1 MSVSVWSPRQIW
13 AARLNGGFTPPLRA
27 WTLLEALGPDGLARA
42 SESDWMRLL
51 DKATFDE
58 VSRWRRATLDFNV
71 AAEERRAA
79 VLDAR
84 LIVRGDVD
92 YPELLESIY
101 DPPIVLYVQGAMA
114 NLPPVAFVG
123 SRFPT
128 MYGLRLARR
137 LAGGC
142 ADRGLAIV
150 SGLARGIDGESHL
163 AALDA
168 KGVSWAV
175 LGTGLGRV
183 YPFEHRG
190 LARRLV
196 CEGGAMISEMPLDTP
211 PKPELFPRRNR
222 IVAGLSWAAV
232 VVEGRNRSGSLIT
245 ARLATEFGR
254 AVLAVPGAV
263 DSPLSEA
270 PHKLLREGATLVSTV
285 EEIIE
290 ALPPGLDLKQADPIS
305 NPGNARQKAFAPSR
319 EESKIL
325 ALLGGDSLSL
335 DELVQLSGLDTTRI
349 SSIMFGLEIK
359 ERVLAVPGQRYAQK
373 EAR

>member
-1 MSVSVWSPRQIW
+1 
-13 AARLNGGFTPPLRA
+13 
-27 WTLLEALGPDGLARA
+27 
-42 SESDWMRLL
+42 MRLF
-51 DKATFDE
+51 DKVTLDE
-58 VSRWRRATLDFNV
+58 VSRWRRATLNFNV

-79 VLDAR
+79 ALGAR
-84 LIVRGDVD
+84 LMVRGDVD

-101 DPPIVLYVQGAMA
+101 DPPLVLYIQGSLAA
-114 NLPPVAFVG
+114 LPPVAFVG

-128 MYGLRLARR
+128 PYGRRLARR
-137 LAGGC
+137 LAGDV
-142 ADRGLAIV
+142 ARRGLAIV

-175 LGTGLGRV
+175 LGTGLDRI
-183 YPFEHRG
+183 YPSEHRA

-196 CEGGAMISEMPLDTP
+196 AEAGAVLSEMPLGMP
-211 PKPELFPRRNR
+211 PQPELFPRRNR
-222 IVAGLSWAAV
+222 IVAGLSWASV
-232 VVEGRNRSGSLIT
+232 IVEGRHRSGSLIT

-254 AVLAVPGAV
+254 TVLAVPGSV

-270 PHKLLREGATLVSTV
+270 PHKLLREGATLVSTA

-290 ALPPGLDLKQADPIS
+290 ALPPGLDLKPADSVFSPADA
-305 NPGNARQKAFAPSR
+305 GKMAFSPSS
-319 EESKIL
+319 EEAKIL
-325 ALLGGDSLSL
+325 ALLGGDSLSV
-335 DELVQLSGLDTTRI
+335 DELVQLSGLDTTAI

-359 ERVLAVPGQRYAQK
+359 ERVYAVPGQRYAQK